1 MVFLILNVIV
11 AVSLIL
17 FSFAIDSRSAANKDG
32 NPLVNTVLFLASL
45 FLMMT
50 MTIGFCLFAPQKLA
64 FTVGKL
70 TYLLMAWFCVHN
82 AVYVVNFPD
91 YKRNRLEVIVQWTL
105 NVLAF
110 VILFFIKGGMTNI
123 SITADGS
130 FQLSSNLMFAGR
142 LGRQMMLSW
151 FGFYQGMYIFFVPF
165 IACIM
170 ILVKAENTK
179 SAMFR
184 QKYLLCIAGVASSM
198 VVYLFIHFSSIY
210 QPMLRTLVFVS
221 FVPEVVAFMYAEK
234 VNELWDRRIVYR
246 TALKFVVKYLFPS
259 LLIGFFFTITW
270 PIYSK
275 IPVLFFVLFIV
286 ETVVLLL
293 VWHIAGNFITRKGW
307 MRDSRYEENFAKEL
321 AAINFNDDPKDITK
335 ELFDI
340 FKKYVDSSSL
350 KILVDSGD
358 NFLQYVYDSSE
369 PDDEKTQGRNIEMNG
384 EMFNKLFNMNRHIVF
399 KENTLAAK
407 DYSLIS
413 VKTALL
419 EFFDE
424 LDSDAFILLSEGRHI
439 TGLITLGKK
448 SSNNAYNDYDQRV
461 FNDLYSNFFVIGYYM
476 KNIMNESVVGTVNRE
491 IKMAGQIITSIQ
503 ENMDRINLPEKVD
516 VGYLMH
522 PAHNIGGEFVD
533 MIRLTDT
540 RYIYIIGALSGKGI
554 AASMNMVILK
564 SIIRTFLSET
574 TDFKLL
580 VSKVNSFIRESLP
593 KGTIFSGVFS
603 LMDFSTDTLYYI
615 NCGTPALLL
624 YTRAYNNIIEIQG
637 DGHILGFAKDMM
649 GIIKVKKV
657 RLAPGDIVFACTDG
671 LVNTKSLRGERF
683 GKARIQNELLEN
695 KSYPSDRIMQFMYDA
710 LSHFASAELDDDV
723 TIFMMKYLVPEGGQ
737 AK

>member
-11 AVSLIL
+11 AVSLIT
-17 FSFAIDSRSAANKDG
+17 FSFAIDSKSSASKDG

-45 FLMMT
+45 FMM
-50 MTIGFCLFAPQKLA
+50 MAITIGFCLFAPQKLA
-64 FTVGKL
+64 FTMGKL
-70 TYLLMAWFCVHN
+70 TYLLMAWFSVHN
-82 AVYVVNFPD
+82 AVYIVDFPE
-91 YKRNRLEVIVQWTL
+91 YKRSRLGVIVQWTL
-105 NVLAF
+105 NVIAF
-110 VILFFIKGGMTNI
+110 IFVFFVKGGITDI
-123 SITADGS
+123 SLSPEDG
-130 FQLSSNLMFAGR
+130 FVLSSATMFAGK
-142 LGRQMMLSW
+142 LGRALNLSV
-151 FGFYQGMYIFFVPF
+151 FNFYEILFIYFVPF

-170 ILVKAENTK
+170 LLVKAENSK
-179 SAMFR
+179 SPLVR
-184 QKYLLCIAGVASSM
+184 QKYLLAIAGGLSAMVAYFLINYAST
-198 VVYLFIHFSSIY
+198 F
-210 QPMLRTLVFVS
+210 QPMLRTLVFGS
-221 FVPEVVAFMYAEK
+221 FVVEIVAFMYADK
-234 VNELWDRRIVYR
+234 VNELWDGKSVYR
-246 TALKFVVKYLFPS
+246 TGLKFVVKYLFPA
-259 LLIGFFFTITW
+259 LLLGLFFTITW
-270 PIYSK
+270 PIYSGL
-275 IPVLFFVLFIV
+275 PVLFFVLFAA
-286 ETVVLLL
+286 ETVGLIA
-293 VWHIAGNFITRKGW
+293 VWHLAGQFITKKGW
-307 MRDSRYEENFAKEL
+307 MRDSRYEESFAKEL
-321 AAINFNDDPKDITK
+321 AGINFNDDPKDITK
-335 ELFDI
+335 ELFEI

-358 NFLQYVYDSSE
+358 NYLQYVYDSSE

-399 KENTLAAK
+399 RENVLAAK
-407 DYSLIS
+407 DYSLSS
-413 VKTALL
+413 VKATLL
-419 EFFDE
+419 SFFDALE
-424 LDSDAFILLSEGRHI
+424 CDAFILLSEGRHV

-448 SSNNAYNDYDQRV
+448 GSNNVYNDYDYRV

-503 ENMDRINLPEKVD
+503 ENMDRVDLPGRVD

-574 TDFKLL
+574 TDFKML

-593 KGTIFSGVFS
+593 KGTVFSGIFS

-637 DGHILGFAKDMM
+637 DGHILGFAKDML

-671 LVNTKSLRGERF
+671 LVNTRSLRGERF

-695 KSYPSDRIMQFMYDA
+695 KSYPSDRVLQFMYDA
-710 LSHFASAELDDDV
+710 LVRFASTELDDDV
-723 TIFMMKYLVPEGGQ
+723 TVFMMKYLVPEGGQ